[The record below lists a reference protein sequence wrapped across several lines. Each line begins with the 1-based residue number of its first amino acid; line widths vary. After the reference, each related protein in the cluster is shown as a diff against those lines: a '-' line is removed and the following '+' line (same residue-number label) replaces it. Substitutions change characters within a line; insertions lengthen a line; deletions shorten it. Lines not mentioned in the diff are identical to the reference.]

1 MYEDDGAVR
10 RHVGRRVGALR
21 RERGMT
27 LRQLADLL
35 GWPQDTLVNYE
46 YGRRPITVERLV
58 ALAQTL
64 GCTPAALLVGD
75 DDTAAVIE
83 TMSSNP
89 GITPQIVNFI
99 KELGE
104 PYGPLVQ
111 APADQK

>member
-10 RHVGRRVGALR
+10 KYIGRRVGAIR

-35 GWPQDTLVNYE
+35 GWPQDTLINYE

-58 ALAQTL
+58 VLAQAL
-64 GCTPAALLVGD
+64 GCTPAALMAGD

-104 PYGPLVQ
+104 SYQVRTQ
-111 APADQK
+111 APTDQK